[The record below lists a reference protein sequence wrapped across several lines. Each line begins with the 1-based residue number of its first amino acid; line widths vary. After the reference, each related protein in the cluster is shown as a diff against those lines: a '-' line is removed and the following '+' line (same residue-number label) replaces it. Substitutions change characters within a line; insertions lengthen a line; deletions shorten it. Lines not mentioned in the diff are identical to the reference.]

1 LFKQSIGNSYLENR
15 YPENLRKEKECRM
28 KASNIAMIGVCA
40 ALYAVVGRLTDLGI
54 TVGGVAF
61 WPAAVIPA
69 VFAVLFGPLTGALGA
84 AIGIFIRDMLFHGDA
99 LLSLS
104 AGVTAN
110 FAGFFILGYISRS
123 TLNWKKIS
131 SSAIM
136 GSIIIAAGLLL
147 PTILL
152 PTESAAYFSFAL
164 SSSEIILLFAI
175 TVIASL
181 AITLIIA
188 KLWPEWKNYGVGSVT
203 GLGVGSAIIAIVVWA
218 YSQMFFSPQGYFKNP
233 IPSSFIPI
241 IFVWTFATEIP
252 FILLLGPPI
261 LKACYKAY
269 PSLKTVQKTEIG
281 KNN

>member
-1 LFKQSIGNSYLENR
+1 LTQLQKGER
-15 YPENLRKEKECRM
+15 MKM
-28 KASNIAMIGVCA
+28 KASDVAMIGVCA

-69 VFAVLFGPLTGALGA
+69 VFAVLFGPLTGGIGA

-123 TLNWKKIS
+123 TLDWKKIS
-131 SSAIM
+131 TSAVM
-136 GSIIIAAGLLL
+136 GSVIIAAGLLL
-147 PTILL
+147 PTVLL
-152 PTESAAYFSFAL
+152 PSESVAYFAGTF
-164 SSSEIILLFAI
+164 SSLEIIILFILTVVASLLI
-175 TVIASL
+175 TVV
-181 AITLIIA
+181 IA

-203 GLGVGSAIIAIVVWA
+203 GLGIGSAIIAIVVWA
-218 YSQMFFSPQGYFKNP
+218 YSQIFFSPQGYFKNP

-252 FILLLGPPI
+252 FILILGPPI
-261 LKACYKAY
+261 IKACYKAY
-269 PSLKTVQKTEIG
+269 PSLRASQKTQTRE
-281 KNN
+281 K

>member
-1 LFKQSIGNSYLENR
+1 
-15 YPENLRKEKECRM
+15 M
-28 KASNIAMIGVCA
+28 KASNIAMMGVCA
-40 ALYAVVGRLTDLGI
+40 ALYAVIGRLTDLGI

-69 VFAVLFGPLTGALGA
+69 VFAVLFGPLTGAVGA

-110 FAGFFILGYISRS
+110 FAGFYLLGYLSRS
-123 TLNWKKIS
+123 TLDWKKTS
-131 SSAIM
+131 SSAVM

-152 PTESAAYFSFAL
+152 PEESVAYFYGNL
-164 SSSEIILLFAI
+164 SSIEIILLFAL

-181 AITLIIA
+181 VIMMIIA

-218 YSQMFFSPQGYFKNP
+218 YSQIFFSPQGYFKSP
-233 IPSSFIPI
+233 IPPSFIPI

-261 LKACYKAY
+261 IKACYKAY
-269 PSLKTVQKTEIG
+269 PSLKTTKKTE
-281 KNN
+281 

>member
-1 LFKQSIGNSYLENR
+1 
-15 YPENLRKEKECRM
+15 M
-28 KASNIAMIGVCA
+28 KASNIAMMGICA
-40 ALYAVVGRLTDLGI
+40 ALYAVIGRLTDLGI

-69 VFAVLFGPLTGALGA
+69 VFAVLFGPLTGAVGA

-110 FAGFFILGYISRS
+110 FAGFYLLGYLSRS
-123 TLNWKKIS
+123 TLDWKKTS
-131 SSAIM
+131 SSAVM

-152 PTESAAYFSFAL
+152 PEESVAYFYGNL
-164 SSSEIILLFAI
+164 SSIEIILLFAL

-181 AITLIIA
+181 AIMMIIA

-218 YSQMFFSPQGYFKNP
+218 YSQIFFSPQGYFKSP
-233 IPSSFIPI
+233 IPPSFIPI

-261 LKACYKAY
+261 IKACYKAY
-269 PSLKTVQKTEIG
+269 PSLKTTKKTE
-281 KNN
+281 

>member
-1 LFKQSIGNSYLENR
+1 
-15 YPENLRKEKECRM
+15 M
-28 KASNIAMIGVCA
+28 KASNIAMMGVCA
-40 ALYAVVGRLTDLGI
+40 ALYAVIGRLTDLGI

-69 VFAVLFGPLTGALGA
+69 VFAVLFGPLTGAVGA

-110 FAGFFILGYISRS
+110 FAGFYLLGYLSRS
-123 TLNWKKIS
+123 TLDWKKTS
-131 SSAIM
+131 SSAVM

-152 PTESAAYFSFAL
+152 PEESVAYFYGNL
-164 SSSEIILLFAI
+164 SSIEIILLFAL

-181 AITLIIA
+181 AIMMIIA

-218 YSQMFFSPQGYFKNP
+218 YSQIFFSPQGYFKSP
-233 IPSSFIPI
+233 IPPSFIPI

-261 LKACYKAY
+261 IKACYKAY
-269 PSLKTVQKTEIG
+269 PSLKTTKKTE
-281 KNN
+281 

>member
-1 LFKQSIGNSYLENR
+1 LFKQSIENSYLEKGSLTQLQKGER
-15 YPENLRKEKECRM
+15 MKM
-28 KASNIAMIGVCA
+28 KASDVAMIGVCA

-69 VFAVLFGPLTGALGA
+69 VFAVLFGPLTGGIGA

-110 FAGFFILGYISRS
+110 FAGFFILGHISRS

-131 SSAIM
+131 SSAVM
-136 GSIIIAAGLLL
+136 GSVIIAAGLLL
-147 PTILL
+147 PTVLL
-152 PTESAAYFSFAL
+152 PSESVAYFAGTF
-164 SSSEIILLFAI
+164 SSLEIIILFILTVVASLLI
-175 TVIASL
+175 TVV
-181 AITLIIA
+181 IA

-203 GLGVGSAIIAIVVWA
+203 GLGIGSAIIAVVVWA
-218 YSQMFFSPQGYFKNP
+218 YSQLFFSPQGYFKAP

-261 LKACYKAY
+261 IKACYKAY
-269 PSLKTVQKTEIG
+269 PSLRASQKTQTRE
-281 KNN
+281 K